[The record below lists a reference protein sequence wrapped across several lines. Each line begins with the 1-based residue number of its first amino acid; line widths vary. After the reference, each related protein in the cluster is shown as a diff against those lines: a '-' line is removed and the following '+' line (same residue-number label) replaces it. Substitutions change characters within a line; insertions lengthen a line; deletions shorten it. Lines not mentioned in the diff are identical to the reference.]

1 MEESN
6 LLVRKFAEV
15 WELLK
20 KESVRGSVI
29 VACAFIEDQLEELV
43 KSRLIVCEKKKD
55 YLFDGTNAPIGSM
68 SAKIDLA
75 FRTGC
80 IGANNRESLHILRK
94 LRNDF
99 AHLSINISFETQ
111 SVKDRTER
119 LLILNREFVEIVWDD
134 LRSDMYSALG
144 IDNPPAY
151 SDLFTDML
159 KSAGLRNTFEIW
171 ASAMTG
177 VLAEKSTEMNRLE
190 WYENIA

>member
-6 LLVRKFAEV
+6 LLVRKFAEG

-99 AHLSINISFETQ
+99 AHLSRRLSDNSRLQKNRPSRIEPVRRAGSFFGKIEGKPF
-111 SVKDRTER
+111 VKHD
-119 LLILNREFVEIVWDD
+119 LL
-134 LRSDMYSALG
+134 S
-144 IDNPPAY
+144 
-151 SDLFTDML
+151 
-159 KSAGLRNTFEIW
+159 
-171 ASAMTG
+171 
-177 VLAEKSTEMNRLE
+177 EM
-190 WYENIA
+190 

>member
-6 LLVRKFAEV
+6 LLVKKFAEI

-20 KESVRGSVI
+20 RESVRGSVI
-29 VACAFIEDQLEELV
+29 VACAFIEDQLEELL

-55 YLFDGTNAPIGSM
+55 YLFDGANAPIGSM
-68 SAKIDLA
+68 ASKIDLA

-80 IGANNRESLHILRK
+80 IGAKNRESLHILRK

-99 AHLSINISFETQ
+99 AHLSSNINFETQ

-119 LLILNREFVEIVWDD
+119 LLFLNREFVELAWGG

-144 IDNPPAY
+144 IENPPAY

-159 KSAGLRNTFEIW
+159 KSAGYRTTFEIW
-171 ASAMTG
+171 ASAMAG
-177 VLAEKSTEMNRLE
+177 VLAEESAEMNRLE
-190 WYENIA
+190 WRENIT

>member
-6 LLVRKFAEV
+6 LLVKKFAEV

-20 KESVRGSVI
+20 KESVRGTVI

-80 IGANNRESLHILRK
+80 IGAKIRESLHILRK

-99 AHLSINISFETQ
+99 AHLSSNISFETQ

-119 LLILNREFVEIVWDD
+119 LLILNREFVELVWGD
-134 LRSDMYSALG
+134 LRSNMYSALG
-144 IDNPPAY
+144 IDNPPAC

-159 KSAGLRNTFEIW
+159 KSAGYRNTFEIW
-171 ASAMTG
+171 ASAMAG
-177 VLAEKSTEMNRLE
+177 VLAEKRTEMNRLE
-190 WYENIA
+190 

>member
-1 MEESN
+1 
-6 LLVRKFAEV
+6 
-15 WELLK
+15 
-20 KESVRGSVI
+20 
-29 VACAFIEDQLEELV
+29 
-43 KSRLIVCEKKKD
+43 
-55 YLFDGTNAPIGSM
+55 
-68 SAKIDLA
+68 
-75 FRTGC
+75 
-80 IGANNRESLHILRK
+80 
-94 LRNDF
+94 
-99 AHLSINISFETQ
+99 
-111 SVKDRTER
+111 VKDRTER